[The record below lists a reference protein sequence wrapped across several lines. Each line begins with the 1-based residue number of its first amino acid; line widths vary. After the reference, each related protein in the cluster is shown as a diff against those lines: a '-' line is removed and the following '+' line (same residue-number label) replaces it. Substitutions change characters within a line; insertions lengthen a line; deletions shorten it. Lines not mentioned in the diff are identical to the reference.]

1 MKHILLLLVF
11 FSAILSS
18 CGQELESSIENKSIV
33 SINGFTLREDHFNA
47 YVKFVEQQV
56 GETSTLETQ
65 IALKAQLKEA
75 FLKNPETMLQELNTL
90 KSFMGTSEF
99 TGQTSTISTT
109 KTVNNEV
116 PSNIAE
122 GHKIVRQVL
131 GNDIGQMQFDVAAA
145 NTFRQ
150 YVVNSL
156 LTSSSGSY
164 DKSVGGSGSRRST
177 NQTQFC
183 ADGTYTEAL
192 SGSVNVDVDGAW
204 ADSHGTTYINGY
216 WDVATLPNGMMIIIM
231 YSTHP
236 YVLEDWPNGIIP
248 FIVAKHGVD
257 FIALPG
263 GDLYRRTANQYC
275 N

>member
-1 MKHILLLLVF
+1 
-11 FSAILSS
+11 
-18 CGQELESSIENKSIV
+18 
-33 SINGFTLREDHFNA
+33 
-47 YVKFVEQQV
+47 
-56 GETSTLETQ
+56 
-65 IALKAQLKEA
+65 
-75 FLKNPETMLQELNTL
+75 
-90 KSFMGTSEF
+90 
-99 TGQTSTISTT
+99 
-109 KTVNNEV
+109 
-116 PSNIAE
+116 
-122 GHKIVRQVL
+122 
-131 GNDIGQMQFDVAAA
+131 MQFYVAAA

-204 ADSHGTTYINGY
+204 AGSHGTTYINGY
-216 WDVATLPNGMMIIIM
+216 WDVATLPNGMMIIVM

-236 YVLEDWPNGIIP
+236 YILEDWPNGIIP

-257 FIALPG
+257 FVQLPS

>member
-11 FSAILSS
+11 FSTILSS
-18 CGQELESSIENKSIV
+18 YGQELKFSKESKSIV

-99 TGQTSTISTT
+99 TGETSTISNT
-109 KTVNNEV
+109 KTVNNKV

-192 SGSVNVDVDGAW
+192 FASVNVDVDGAW

-216 WDVATLPNGMMIIIM
+216 WDVATLPNGMMMIIM

-236 YVLEDWPNGIIP
+236 YVLEDWPNGVIP
-248 FIVAKHGVD
+248 FVVAKHGVD

-263 GDLYRRTANQYC
+263 GDLYRRTANKYC